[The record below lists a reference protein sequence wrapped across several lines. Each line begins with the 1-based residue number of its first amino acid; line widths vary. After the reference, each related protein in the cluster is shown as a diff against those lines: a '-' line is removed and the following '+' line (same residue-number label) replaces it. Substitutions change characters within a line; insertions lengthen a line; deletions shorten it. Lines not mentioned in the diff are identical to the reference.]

1 MNQYE
6 GIFIIN
12 TTLDPQA
19 IKKATTDIQ
28 DILTREGGQIVN
40 VEEWGRR
47 KLAYEVKKH
56 SDGHYVLV
64 NFDLPGVKISRV
76 KELVILNE
84 NIIRHIIV
92 RRVPRPEVTDAPRED
107 AGMQHSYAE

>member
-12 TTLDPQA
+12 PTLDTQTIRKTVA
-19 IKKATTDIQ
+19 DVQ

-56 SDGHYVLV
+56 SDGYYILV
-64 NFDLPGVKISRV
+64 NFDLPGVKVSRV

-84 NIIRHIIV
+84 QIIRHMIV
-92 RRVPRPEVTDAPRED
+92 RRVPRPAVTEGVREESG
-107 AGMQHSYAE
+107 AHNTVAA